1 MKYYVYDLYD
11 GKELLG
17 VVEDMDE
24 VRELR
29 NERVRDTDGECYI
42 RIEKMKIDDSE
53 VIINDSKR

>member
-24 VRELR
+24 VRELT

-42 RIEKMKIDDSE
+42 RIIERE
-53 VIINDSKR
+53 E